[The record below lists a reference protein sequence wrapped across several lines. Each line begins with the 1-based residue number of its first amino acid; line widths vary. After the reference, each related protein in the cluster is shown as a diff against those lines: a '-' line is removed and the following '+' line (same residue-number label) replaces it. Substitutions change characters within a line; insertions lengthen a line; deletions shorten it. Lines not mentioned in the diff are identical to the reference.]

1 MADMCGRAGAL
12 RRYAPDV
19 WGGFLCLAQTLIL
32 KRWKDFTVFG
42 HMLAEMCR
50 KCPWL
55 HEERLEA
62 PLPCPSG
69 SQGAD
74 SWAAGRELCPD
85 TPRRDFDPQGYLV
98 MYGDNLTWERP
109 GLPLTTC
116 SAQPL
121 QSAAGG
127 SRGVGKGRVLRS
139 PALGYCY
146 FQRLFSASSV
156 TQGLLHPAE
165 R

>member
-19 WGGFLCLAQTLIL
+19 WGGFLCLVQTLIL

-74 SWAAGRELCPD
+74 S
-85 TPRRDFDPQGYLV
+85 
-98 MYGDNLTWERP
+98 
-109 GLPLTTC
+109 
-116 SAQPL
+116 
-121 QSAAGG
+121 
-127 SRGVGKGRVLRS
+127 
-139 PALGYCY
+139 
-146 FQRLFSASSV
+146 
-156 TQGLLHPAE
+156 
-165 R
+165 